1 MVDVASPQSSK
12 ELLFTQ
18 LYGHLQSLA
27 RRQLGHSPRTSLD
40 TSALI
45 HDAYIKLASAES
57 PPGRGQFLAL
67 ASKAMRHVLVDHI
80 RSRSRDKR
88 GGDLERVPMTVRLD
102 DDTNT
107 RFDNLLEIESA
118 LAALERLDPRMAT
131 VVECRFFGGME
142 FEEIAVFLDISE
154 RTAQRDWRRSRAF
167 LQLHLGDI
175 Q

>member
-1 MVDVASPQSSK
+1 M
-12 ELLFTQ
+12 LFTQ

-27 RRQLGHSPRTSLD
+27 RKQLGHSPRTSLD

-45 HDAYIKLASAES
+45 HDAYIKLDSAEI
-57 PPGRGQFLAL
+57 PQGRGQFLGL

-88 GGDLERVPMTVRLD
+88 GGDLERIPMTVHLED
-102 DDTNT
+102 GSSE
-107 RFDNLLEIESA
+107 RFENLLEIESA
-118 LAALERLDPRMAT
+118 LAALEQLDPRLAT

-142 FEEIAVFLDISE
+142 FDEIASFLDISE

-167 LQLHLGDI
+167 LQAQLATTK
-175 Q
+175 